1 MITKHVKTTPVRGI
15 RNLRYQVGVKFSVDI
30 IVSTARANKNPPM
43 IKINPVS
50 VSANK
55 LHHGGTTEIV
65 RINHKFLLI
74 LVFWIVIPYCI
85 PPMNERIMAP

>member
-43 IKINPVS
+43 IKINPLS

-55 LHHGGTTEIV
+55 LHHPMSEGTTEIV

-74 LVFWIVIPYCI
+74 
-85 PPMNERIMAP
+85 